1 LEKEG
6 TLPKTLKNDTK
17 SDDKRNWIAVDSLQ
31 LLSRL
36 TNHLTDH
43 DNSEDGKSLS
53 GMRSGKVPVIEFGSD
68 ALVGTD
74 YKHRPS
80 TSGAILNYF
89 LGLDGH
95 ISFSH
100 DLLAGWARRMDH
112 G

>member
-1 LEKEG
+1 M
-6 TLPKTLKNDTK
+6 
-17 SDDKRNWIAVDSLQ
+17 
-31 LLSRL
+31 SRL

-53 GMRSGKVPVIEFGSD
+53 GMRSGKVPVIEFGSE
-68 ALVGTD
+68 ALVGTV

-95 ISFSH
+95 VFVGTEVSSFLH